1 MGKKHGGRVITF
13 DPAARKDFITGFHKR
28 KTERRKK
35 AQTKAEE
42 RARREKLE
50 ARKEKR
56 EYLKQQRSVGAG
68 EAIVD
73 DEDHDGEE
81 AASGTALEKETFN
94 FQGMLATA
102 TVTSLDAW
110 QRTATKATHGNQQ
123 AQPKGAAKG
132 RKRGGDDDNIRRT
145 TKRNVPPEKQQ
156 AAKHRKEATH
166 CGTLAR

>member
-73 DEDHDGEE
+73 DEDHDGDD

-156 AAKHRKEATH
+156 AAKHRKEAK
-166 CGTLAR
+166 